1 MVILNSKP
9 INLAAI
15 AGPGPMLPDALV
27 RFLLVCQNTL
37 MIILLSNDDGIQS
50 AGLTALEEGLRHIG
64 DTYTVAP
71 DRAQSSM
78 SHALTLHRPLR
89 VHELAP
95 RRLSVDGTPV
105 DCIKLALTGLLPVK
119 PDLVVSGINKGPNL
133 GDDIIYSGTVS
144 AAIEGALLGIPAIAV
159 SLVTFENF
167 DFRAAAE
174 FTATLVARIQAGGI
188 PADTLL
194 NVNVPAVPKEQLKG
208 WKLTRMGKRHYSENI
223 VERVDPRGGKYYWVG
238 GDDLGFANEDGTDC
252 VAVHEGY
259 VSVTPLQVDLT
270 NYKLLQERKVPDFQ
284 WP

>member
-1 MVILNSKP
+1 
-9 INLAAI
+9 
-15 AGPGPMLPDALV
+15 
-27 RFLLVCQNTL
+27 
-37 MIILLSNDDGIQS
+37 MIILLSNDDGINS
-50 AGLTALEEGLRHIG
+50 DGLTALEESLKDVADI
-64 DTYTVAP
+64 YTVAP

-105 DCIKLALTGLLPVK
+105 DCVKLALTGLLPVR

-159 SLVTFENF
+159 SLVTFKDF
-167 DFRAAAE
+167 DFRAAAD
-174 FTATLVARIQAGGI
+174 FSATLVKRIAENGI
-188 PADTLL
+188 APKTLL
-194 NVNVPAVPKEQLKG
+194 NVNVPPLAKEKLKG
-208 WKLTRMGKRHYSENI
+208 WRLTRMGKRHYSENI
-223 VERVDPRGGKYYWVG
+223 VERVDPRGGKYYWIG
-238 GDDLGFANEDGTDC
+238 GDDLGFADEEGTDC
-252 VAVHEGY
+252 KTVHEGY

-270 NYKLLQERKVPDFQ
+270 DYKLLQENAPPQFP